1 MDSESELVYMS
12 DVEFANTIQKLPR
25 LTSQFRGKTVPNK
38 HELIITEVIG
48 SKYDNVFLDFKNCSP
63 KERMQ
68 LRNEYT
74 RIEKQMTTNSK
85 NKRDSAFGLDGS
97 RTFISSELYPTLLVV
112 SPPKQSKTERYTLLF
127 LY

>member
-1 MDSESELVYMS
+1 METELIYMS
-12 DVEFANTIQKLPR
+12 DVEFVNILKSLPKT

-38 HELIITEVIG
+38 HEIIINEVIG
-48 SKYDNVFLDFKNCSP
+48 SKYDNVFMNFKNCEP
-63 KERMQ
+63 RERMQ

-85 NKRDSAFGLDGS
+85 NKRDSAFGLDGN

-112 SPPKQSKTERYTLLF
+112 SPPKKSETERYTLLF
-127 LY
+127 IY

>member
-1 MDSESELVYMS
+1 METELIYMS
-12 DVEFANTIQKLPR
+12 DVEFVNTLKSLPKT

-38 HELIITEVIG
+38 HEIIVKEVIG
-48 SKYDNVFLDFKNCSP
+48 SKYDNVFMNFKNCEP
-63 KERMQ
+63 RERMQ

-85 NKRDSAFGLDGS
+85 NKRDSAFGLDGN

-112 SPPKQSKTERYTLLF
+112 SPQKNSKTERYTLLF
-127 LY
+127 IN

>member
-12 DVEFANTIQKLPR
+12 DVEFANIIQKLPR

-74 RIEKQMTTNSK
+74 RIDKQMQTNSR
-85 NKRDSAFGLDGS
+85 NKKERSFGLDGN

-112 SPPKQSKTERYTLLF
+112 SPPKKSNTERDTLLF
-127 LY
+127 IY